1 MGSSPFLVFQSC
13 VTLGKS
19 LKLSELFVAAAV
31 KGGHSFT
38 QDLSAEHLQYA
49 KHVAMGLIPVIKLS

>member
-1 MGSSPFLVFQSC
+1 M
-13 VTLGKS
+13 TLGKS

-49 KHVAMGLIPVIKLS
+49 KHVAMGLIPVIKLC

>member
-19 LKLSELFVAAAV
+19 LKLSELFVAAA